1 MKEPHR
7 DHQPEPAAPKQLEPS
22 EIPTLPLPSTWRLIV
37 GGVVILVF
45 LYFMYRSYTPE
56 EPPVD
61 PAKTS
66 LLHGTG

>member
-1 MKEPHR
+1 MNEQHR
-7 DHQPEPAAPKQLEPS
+7 DHQPEPAAAKPLTPS

-37 GGVVILVF
+37 GGIVILAF
-45 LYFMYRSYTPE
+45 LFFMYRSYSPD

-66 LLHGTG
+66 LEQGTG